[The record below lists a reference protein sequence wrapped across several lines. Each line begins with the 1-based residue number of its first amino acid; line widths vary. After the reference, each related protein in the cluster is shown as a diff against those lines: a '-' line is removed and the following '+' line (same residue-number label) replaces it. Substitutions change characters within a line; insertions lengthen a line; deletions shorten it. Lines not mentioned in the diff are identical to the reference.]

1 MHFDQQP
8 EIVELIRLIAKKYG
22 ISYTRAEEAITSRFY
37 ILREQLKKTDITDDK
52 IYNVRLYKFGLFYI
66 SNRARRKFKE
76 NMVKYWKR
84 IKGEEEVVTNLN
96 TNQDA
101 ESK

>member
-8 EIVELIRLIAKKYG
+8 EIVELIRLLARKYN

-37 ILREQLKKTDITDDK
+37 IVREQLKSSDVFTDK
-52 IYNVRLYKFGLFYI
+52 INNIRLYKFGLFYVPKVV
-66 SNRARRKFKE
+66 RKKIKG
-76 NMVKYWKR
+76 NMVKYFKR
-84 IKGEEEVVTNLN
+84 KGEEEVVTNLKLN
-96 TNQDA
+96 ENA